1 MNASTPS
8 RAKWLSVL
16 AVIGLLCSV
25 AIQLA
30 VILAAAGYH
39 AAFGGSDSAGHALG
53 FNEPLMWG
61 HVGLMTQSL
70 AASEIFQELNIL
82 NGAILTVTLL
92 SLIQFSAAGG
102 WRTGQRLI
110 RLHSILFAV
119 SWVAWVSCH
128 FVASHPFT
136 GECIV
141 EGELSF
147 VPVALIWLAAWLPFA
162 GFAIARRPLRLLK
175 LTAFLPGRS

>member
-1 MNASTPS
+1 MNASTIP
-8 RAKWLSVL
+8 RAKWLPVL
-16 AVIGLLCSV
+16 ALAGPLSSV

-39 AAFGGSDSAGHALG
+39 TAFGGVDSAGHVLG

-61 HVGLMTQSL
+61 HVGLMAQSL
-70 AASEIFQELNIL
+70 AASEIFQELHIL
-82 NGAILTVTLL
+82 NGAMLAVTLL
-92 SLIQFSAAGG
+92 PLFQFSAPGG

-119 SWVAWVSCH
+119 SWVAWVGCH

-147 VPVALIWLAAWLPFA
+147 AAVALVWIAAWLPFA
-162 GFAIARRPLRLLK
+162 GFAIARRPLRLLN
-175 LTAFLPGRS
+175 LNTLLLGRS